1 MKREV
6 CEEKLLALLE
16 AAEGVYRA
24 YAPGG
29 RGLCMIANSG
39 QMDVIGF
46 GTDISVTRFADGTM
60 AREAAET
67 A

>member
-29 RGLCMIANSG
+29 RGLCMIANGG
-39 QMDVIGF
+39 QLDVIGF
-46 GTDISVTRFADGTM
+46 GTDIGVTRFADGTT
-60 AREAAET
+60 ARKAEAE
-67 A
+67 